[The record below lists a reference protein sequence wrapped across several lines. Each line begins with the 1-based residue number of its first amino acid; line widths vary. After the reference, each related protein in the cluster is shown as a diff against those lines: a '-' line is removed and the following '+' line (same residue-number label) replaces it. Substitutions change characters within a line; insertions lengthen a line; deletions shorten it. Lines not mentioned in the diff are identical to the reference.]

1 MAGCL
6 APDSAAVTVALE
18 HIKELDGQLK
28 ENGGAF
34 SAAASVHL
42 MEISAAVSELEAEW
56 RAARERLEA
65 ESTENINLRRQ
76 VSDLK
81 EQLSHEVMAE
91 VAAARAVNVEEME
104 QLCKDLREVSQLL
117 LFTTEKQEALVSQ
130 NKELCPQRE
139 QVKAEHDE
147 VVAALDA
154 QSAFKCALQEKLEQT
169 LEQTKELKRC
179 IAAVEQE
186 KGRQEQSI
194 ALARQ
199 EFTVRQEKLSKEV
212 EALEGQIKKQK
223 RAVRRSRRELD
234 RANEKKQEASERL
247 SELELQVNW
256 LQSSSQTLSASMS
269 QGKVLLE
276 TERQKQLEL
285 KQQRETL
292 KKERHQLREAFKD
305 NMQRLAENISRVE
318 GEIEKVES
326 SDRQHQDFLAQVAKK
341 FTNQQSTES
350 QVRAEHVQV
359 SQQLEHSERLLEE
372 QIFSL
377 VKHRQ
382 EISEMDECLARL
394 LEAGAVSKL
403 TFEKECEELCRSGDS
418 MARTTRHSEEKRNRL
433 RNLLE
438 EVKKDQAEHESRMNS
453 EIGRCRSRHLE
464 LQREE
469 AEHLRQEPRSADA
482 EAFLGYIQRHEM
494 ELKQEEDRHQEE
506 MEQVNAQI
514 ESWTRSNKE
523 KTRRLRE
530 EEEKLREVEA
540 MWSKEEERHERVKEQ
555 ASELRKRRNHMEASI
570 QHLKAE
576 TVEQLRLREEA
587 KATLE
592 EAERHRLASME
603 VLAGKRR
610 AVEVAI
616 YDGAVKLQQVVVENS
631 RLHLQIVQM
640 TAGLQKASEDMERYR
655 EDARCCRRRG
665 EELAG
670 RLRESWREDSQATL
684 EGQRRSQEELRL
696 LGEARSHLDGKR
708 ERLDSV
714 GALLHLKVAEVS
726 RRLGGPVLAGHQRS
740 SADL

>member
-6 APDSAAVTVALE
+6 APDFAAVTVALE

-28 ENGGAF
+28 EDGGAF

-56 RAARERLEA
+56 RAAHERLEA

-76 VSDLK
+76 VSDLR
-81 EQLSHEVMAE
+81 EQVSHEVMAE

-104 QLCKDLREVSQLL
+104 QLCKELREVSQLL

-130 NKELCPQRE
+130 IKELCPQRE
-139 QVKAEHDE
+139 QVRAEHDE
-147 VVAALDA
+147 VVAALNA
-154 QSAFKCALQEKLEQT
+154 QIAFKCALQEKLEQT
-169 LEQTKELKRC
+169 LEQTEELKRC
-179 IAAVEQE
+179 IADVERE
-186 KGRQEQSI
+186 KGRREQSI

-199 EFTVRQEKLSKEV
+199 EFIVRQEKLSNKV

-234 RANEKKQEASERL
+234 RANEKKQEASDRL

-256 LQSSSQTLSASMS
+256 LQSSSQTLSASMY

-276 TERQKQLEL
+276 TERQKKLEL

-305 NMQRLAENISRVE
+305 NMQRLAENISKVE

-326 SDRQHQDFLAQVAKK
+326 SGRQHQDFLAQVAKK
-341 FTNQQSTES
+341 FTSQQSTES

-359 SQQLEHSERLLEE
+359 SQQLEHLERLLEE
-372 QIFSL
+372 QISSL

-382 EISEMDECLARL
+382 EISEMDERLAKL
-394 LEAGAVSKL
+394 LEADAASKL

-418 MARTTRHSEEKRNRL
+418 MARTTRHCEEKRNQL

-438 EVKKDQAEHESRMNS
+438 EVKKEQAEHESRMSS
-453 EIGRCRSRHLE
+453 EIGSCRRRHLE

-469 AEHLRQEPRSADA
+469 AEHLRREPRSADT

-506 MEQVNAQI
+506 MDQVNAQI
-514 ESWTRSNKE
+514 ESWTRSNEE
-523 KTRRLRE
+523 KTRGLRE
-530 EEEKLREVEA
+530 EEEKLREAEA
-540 MWSKEEERHERVKEQ
+540 MWNKEEERHERVKQQ
-555 ASELRKRRNHMEASI
+555 ASELREQRNHLEASI
-570 QHLKAE
+570 QHLKAK

-587 KATLE
+587 KATLQKVE
-592 EAERHRLASME
+592 KHRLASLE
-603 VLAGKRR
+603 RLAGERR

-616 YDGAVKLQQVVVENS
+616 YDGAIKLQQVVVENS

-640 TAGLQKASEDMERYR
+640 TAGLQKASEDLERYR
-655 EDARCCRRRG
+655 EDARCCGRRG

-684 EGQRRSQEELRL
+684 EGQRGNQEELRL
-696 LGEARSHLDGKR
+696 LGETRSHLNGKR

-726 RRLGGPVLAGHQRS
+726 RRLGGPVLAGHQRA